1 MNEVAIK
8 AHTRR
13 SKSGTQIQVKGYT
26 RRIGRK
32 GVHSPK
38 REKNSGEELVAKVAE
53 KKSPISKEELER
65 RLKWEEDFK
74 RSEAERKSLGM
85 SPEKYSRY
93 KLAES
98 ERRERAEHAAKKA
111 SASTTSSASE
121 KNPLSKKGSQ
131 NILERIEDK
140 IAKFVEKYSG
150 KKYKRAL

>member
-13 SKSGTQIQVKGYT
+13 SKSGKQIQVKGYT

-65 RLKWEEDFK
+65 RLQWEEDFK
-74 RSEAERKSLGM
+74 RAEAERKLLGM

-98 ERRERAEHAAKKA
+98 EKRERAERIAAKKT
-111 SASTTSSASE
+111 SASLTHEKSSLSE
-121 KNPLSKKGSQ
+121 KGSQ
-131 NILERIEDK
+131 NILSRIEDK

>member
-13 SKSGTQIQVKGYT
+13 SKSGKQIQVKGYT

-111 SASTTSSASE
+111 SE